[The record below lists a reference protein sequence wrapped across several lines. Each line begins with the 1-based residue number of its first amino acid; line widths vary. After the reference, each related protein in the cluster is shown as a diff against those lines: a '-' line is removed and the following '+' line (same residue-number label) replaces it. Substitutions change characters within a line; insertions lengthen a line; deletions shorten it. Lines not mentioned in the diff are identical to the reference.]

1 MPDGL
6 GMPWPLRAS
15 MERVPMPG
23 SRRWRRGESECRMT
37 GAKLVCAGRCT
48 RDSPN
53 PRTFPFARRW
63 RMSWVAKTCE
73 GWQSCNS
80 AVGRITHDSH
90 GQLSRLVILQEA
102 ARAEAGMQHGHKWLK
117 PEERERQRLPVH
129 NAGPIDDSGD
139 QTTMTRQGRTCWAVP
154 LSRRQTIGSRCPEQ
168 PRALRAAK
176 RDDEESTSQV
186 DAKTAGAVHYFGSS
200 SGPSSSGEGRRVRF
214 SRPRWNCLKLPSFQR
229 R

>member
-23 SRRWRRGESECRMT
+23 SRRWRRGESEFRMT
-37 GAKLVCAGRCT
+37 GVKLGCVGRCT

-53 PRTFPFARRW
+53 PRAFPFARRW
-63 RMSWVAKTCE
+63 RMSWIAKTCE
-73 GWQSCNS
+73 GWQSCKS
-80 AVGRITHDSH
+80 AVGRITHDSD

-129 NAGPIDDSGD
+129 NAGPIDDYGD
-139 QTTMTRQGRTCWAVP
+139 QNDHESPGAHMLGCSA
-154 LSRRQTIGSRCPEQ
+154 LASADSRVEMSGAASRVAGSE
-168 PRALRAAK
+168 A
-176 RDDEESTSQV
+176 
-186 DAKTAGAVHYFGSS
+186 
-200 SGPSSSGEGRRVRF
+200 RR
-214 SRPRWNCLKLPSFQR
+214 
-229 R
+229 